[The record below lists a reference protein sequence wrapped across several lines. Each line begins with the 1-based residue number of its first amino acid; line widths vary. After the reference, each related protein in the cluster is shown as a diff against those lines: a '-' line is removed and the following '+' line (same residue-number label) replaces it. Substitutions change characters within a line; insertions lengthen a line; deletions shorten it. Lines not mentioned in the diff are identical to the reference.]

1 MATSMS
7 ISTSFISGGVSSRRQ
22 LPSLSFRPT
31 TVSVGRFRAVAMAE
45 MAANEEGVK
54 KNARQ
59 GKGIMKPWPISP
71 ELQELVG
78 APEMART
85 EVIKAIWA
93 YIKSNNLQDPEKKRI
108 IVCDDKLKKVF
119 GGKDR
124 VDFLEVSK
132 LLNPHFIK

>member
-1 MATSMS
+1 MT
-7 ISTSFISGGVSSRRQ
+7 
-22 LPSLSFRPT
+22 
-31 TVSVGRFRAVAMAE
+31 
-45 MAANEEGVK
+45 ANEGVK
-54 KNARQ
+54 KNPRQ
-59 GKGIMKPWPISP
+59 GKGIMKPRPISA

-85 EVIKAIWA
+85 DVIKAVWA
-93 YIKSNNLQDPEKKRI
+93 YIKENNLQDPEKKRI
-108 IVCDDKLKKVF
+108 IVCDEKLKKVL